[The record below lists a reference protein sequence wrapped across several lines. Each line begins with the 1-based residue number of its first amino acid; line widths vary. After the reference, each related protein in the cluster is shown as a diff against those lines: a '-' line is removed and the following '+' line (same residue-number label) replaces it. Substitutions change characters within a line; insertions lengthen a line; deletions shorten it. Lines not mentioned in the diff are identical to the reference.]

1 MRMYAYYA
9 RRGPF
14 VSNRGAWG
22 SVNVNGSRLLV
33 DSDAGAD
40 ASRPRIFL
48 FEPRGRTW
56 CIRAIKDVR
65 YYARCWGDAE
75 AILEI

>member
-33 DSDAGAD
+33 ALIAMQTPMPVGQGSFSSSPEVVPGAYALSKTFD
-40 ASRPRIFL
+40 IT
-48 FEPRGRTW
+48 RGVGETR
-56 CIRAIKDVR
+56 RR
-65 YYARCWGDAE
+65 F
-75 AILEI
+75 